1 MENEILDLLAN
12 VGLDSE
18 FMLINEESDAE
29 SDLLT
34 VAP

>member
-18 FMLINEESDAE
+18 FMMINEGSDAE